1 MPPRCATSPSAVT
14 SGRSWGVPGVRI
26 MLRFAPICTPILRNM
41 SSVLTRRIY
50 RSKFN
55 VPLGVEA
62 QGFCVI
68 R

>member
-1 MPPRCATSPSAVT
+1 VLRSA
-14 SGRSWGVPGVRI
+14 
-26 MLRFAPICTPILRNM
+26 AICNLMILNF
-41 SSVLTRRIY
+41 SIVLAGPIY

>member
-1 MPPRCATSPSAVT
+1 MGA
-14 SGRSWGVPGVRI
+14 PGVRI
-26 MLRFAPICTPILRNM
+26 IRRSAPICTPMVRKM
-41 SSVLTRRIY
+41 SSGLTRRIY

>member
-1 MPPRCATSPSAVT
+1 MFTAT
-14 SGRSWGVPGVRI
+14 
-26 MLRFAPICTPILRNM
+26 LRG
-41 SSVLTRRIY
+41 RIY

-68 R
+68 G

>member
-1 MPPRCATSPSAVT
+1 MTAIIAAPLCAAS
-14 SGRSWGVPGVRI
+14 
-26 MLRFAPICTPILRNM
+26 
-41 SSVLTRRIY
+41 Y
-50 RSKFN
+50 

>member
-1 MPPRCATSPSAVT
+1 L
-14 SGRSWGVPGVRI
+14 RI
-26 MLRFAPICTPILRNM
+26 VLRFATIRYWPRPKNARFKDGSNN
-41 SSVLTRRIY
+41 